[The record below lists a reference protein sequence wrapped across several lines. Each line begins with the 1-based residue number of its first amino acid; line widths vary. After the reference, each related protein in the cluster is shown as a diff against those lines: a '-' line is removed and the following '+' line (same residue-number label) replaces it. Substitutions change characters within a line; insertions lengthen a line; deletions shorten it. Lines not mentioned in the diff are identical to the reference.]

1 MCIRVQ
7 QKAQEQEQSNHHN
20 LHHSAY
26 DQVLLALARVF
37 ARQCT
42 LHQVLI
48 QTCSCDHEED
58 TRQELLPEIRT
69 LFRIIKEESAS
80 HRTTSPTFDIHTR
93 TQDKVDTQRH
103 RQDQTAGLQQVCPN
117 QRFNTT
123 LEGTEIHNQYGKNS
137 IYPEWYTQWAKH
149 QQLQY
154 LANYKQTH
162 TCAQHLAHKEQPRT

>member
-1 MCIRVQ
+1 MGIRVQ
-7 QKAQEQEQSNHHN
+7 QEAQEQEQSNHHN

-37 ARQCT
+37 ARQGA

-48 QTCSCDHEED
+48 QTGSCNHEED

-93 TQDKVDTQRH
+93 TQDKVDAQRH
-103 RQDQTAGLQQVCPN
+103 RQNQTAGLQQVCPN
-117 QRFNTT
+117 Q
-123 LEGTEIHNQYGKNS
+123 
-137 IYPEWYTQWAKH
+137 
-149 QQLQY
+149 
-154 LANYKQTH
+154 
-162 TCAQHLAHKEQPRT
+162 